1 MNDSIT
7 PTPYN
12 FAMLVAWKTLMLL
25 INRKV
30 LLYPTGMAFCV
41 WRRGDRMIVAFD
53 PAAIQLERI
62 NDDFVHALS
71 TQLEGRLVLR
81 TNSRGMFLQ
90 VGFEIPPAPTA
101 LIARSLD
108 IGQQA
113 TPWHMPIGITA
124 QGELWIS
131 LIEGDSFLLG
141 GTRGGGKSG
150 LVNGMIQALLVGER
164 TEVYACDGK
173 RGAELGR
180 YIGHPKF
187 HFMGNVEEGMK
198 ALSEILARRLDQL
211 RNSGYPNIMMHNAA
225 GGEFITPIALVVD
238 EIADLDD
245 GLKESIKG
253 MVKLYRACGLYPI
266 LATNDPVQSA
276 ILVKSNLATRV
287 CFRVP
292 SFNDS
297 ITVLGN
303 KGAEKLPS
311 QVGRGLVLWNGRL
324 TEFQSFTVDFPRLS
338 ASALQELAAQVD
350 GKHPASSESAEPAP
364 DPDVAKISELI
375 EQGETDAA
383 IVRKVWGVSGG
394 SRSYK
399 LKERVKAL
407 RSKNTSSSTS
417 SSQEPILGLEGVG

>member
-1 MNDSIT
+1 MSSIV
-7 PTPYN
+7 PYR

-25 INRKV
+25 INHRV
-30 LLYPTGMAFCV
+30 LLYPAGLAFCV

-53 PAAIQLERI
+53 PAAIELERI

-71 TQLEGRLVLR
+71 TQLEGRLVVR

-90 VGFEIPPAPTA
+90 VGLEIPPAPTP
-101 LIARSLD
+101 LLARPLD
-108 IGQQA
+108 IAQQA
-113 TPWHMPIGITA
+113 TSWHMPIGITA

-131 LIEGDSFLLG
+131 LIEGDSFLIG

-180 YIGHPKF
+180 YIGHPQF
-187 HFMGNVEEGMK
+187 HFMGNVEAGLQS
-198 ALSEILARRLDQL
+198 LSEILARRLDQL
-211 RNSGYPNIMMHNAA
+211 RTSGYPNILMHNAA
-225 GGEFITPIALVVD
+225 GKEYITPIALVVD

-245 GLKESIKG
+245 GLKETIKR

-292 SFNDS
+292 SFTDS

-311 QVGRGLVLWNGRL
+311 QVGRGLVMWNGRL
-324 TEFQSFTVDFPRLS
+324 TEFQSFTVDYPRLS
-338 ASALQELAAQVD
+338 EAALQELAAQVD
-350 GKHPASSESAEPAP
+350 GGKARPAEADKP
-364 DPDVAKISELI
+364 DDETAQALKLI
-375 EQGETDAA
+375 ADGEEDAA
-383 IVRKVWGVSGG
+383 IVRRVWGVAGG
-394 SRSYK
+394 GKFYT
-399 LKERVKAL
+399 LKKRVKAL
-407 RSKNTSSSTS
+407 RSENTSSSTS
-417 SSQEPILGLEGVG
+417 SSAQEPVLGLEGAG

>member
-1 MNDSIT
+1 MNNSIS
-7 PTPYN
+7 PYN
-12 FAMLVAWKTLMLL
+12 FAMRVAFKTLMLL
-25 INRKV
+25 INRRV
-30 LLYPTGMAFCV
+30 LLYPAGMAFCV

-53 PAAIQLERI
+53 PAAIQLGRI
-62 NDDFVHALS
+62 NDDFVHDLS
-71 TQLEGRLVLR
+71 TQLEGRLVVR

-90 VGFEIPPAPTA
+90 VGLEVPPAPSP
-101 LIARSLD
+101 LIARSLSVAE
-108 IGQQA
+108 QS
-113 TPWHMPIGITA
+113 TPWHMPIGTTA

-131 LIEGDSFLLG
+131 LIEADSLLVG

-164 TEVYACDGK
+164 TDVYACDGK

-187 HFMGNVEEGMK
+187 HFMGNVDEGLK
-198 ALSEILARRLDQL
+198 VLSEILEHRLDQL
-211 RNSGYPNIMMHNAA
+211 RTSGYPNILMHNAA
-225 GGEFITPIALVVD
+225 GKEFITPIALVVD

-245 GLKESIKG
+245 GLKEAIKR

-324 TEFQSFTVDFPRLS
+324 TEFQSFTVDYPRLS
-338 ASALQELAAQVD
+338 EAALQELAAQVD
-350 GKHPASSESAEPAP
+350 GKQTESAALAP
-364 DPDVAKISELI
+364 DPETAKVNQLI
-375 EQGETDAA
+375 EDGETDAA
-383 IVRKVWGVSGG
+383 IVRKVWNVTSG
-394 SRSYK
+394 SKFYK
-399 LKERVKAL
+399 LRDRVKSIRDA
-407 RSKNTSSSTS
+407 SSTS
-417 SSQEPILGLEGVG
+417 SSLQGPVLGLEGAG